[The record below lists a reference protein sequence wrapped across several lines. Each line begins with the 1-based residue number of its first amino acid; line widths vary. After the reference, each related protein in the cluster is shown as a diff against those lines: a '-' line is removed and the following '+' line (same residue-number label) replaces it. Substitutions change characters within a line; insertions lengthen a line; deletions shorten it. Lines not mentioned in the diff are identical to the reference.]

1 MVSGESVPSR
11 EVGEGVG
18 GDRNKPD
25 DTASKF
31 NIRKRKEPTT
41 AGPWLG
47 EETEEGRHSPFP
59 FQRTSR
65 WPPVALYYPF
75 PPIKP
80 IFCQSLP
87 PHA

>member
-31 NIRKRKEPTT
+31 NIRKRKELEILSVHNRQRQQQLFLGLVRRLKKAGT
-41 AGPWLG
+41 AL
-47 EETEEGRHSPFP
+47 FL
-59 FQRTSR
+59 SR
-65 WPPVALYYPF
+65 E
-75 PPIKP
+75 
-80 IFCQSLP
+80 LP
-87 PHA
+87 DGHL